1 MTLFEDVV
9 NNLPLLNELR
19 QEREKDVIDAINR
32 CLRVRI
38 GYDDKQGGKGKRE
51 RYILPVA
58 YGLSKTGRKVVRAY
72 QTMGSTKRGVP
83 KWKFFLFDN
92 IYSWNNGKKS
102 YLPYKD
108 KLMALGFNPTGDKG
122 MTKIFAISPLADSD
136 VSVAKDTN
144 PITPDPMTKIDAN
157 PTTASQKPQNAKVDG
172 METAAQ
178 SRQEPQQV
186 DTGNRNTYLLNKMT
200 APQET
205 EPVTKQGMQQPKMQQ
220 PQTVQTQATQQP
232 QQTNG
237 PENNNVNDK
246 LTMNADNEPVGKDNV
261 NNGSRDE
268 FKKSFDDMMNRMN
281 SASKYGDED
290 EE

>member
-1 MTLFEDVV
+1 
-9 NNLPLLNELR
+9 
-19 QEREKDVIDAINR
+19 
-32 CLRVRI
+32 
-38 GYDDKQGGKGKRE
+38 
-51 RYILPVA
+51 
-58 YGLSKTGRKVVRAY
+58 
-72 QTMGSTKRGVP
+72 
-83 KWKFFLFDN
+83 
-92 IYSWNNGKKS
+92 
-102 YLPYKD
+102 
-108 KLMALGFNPTGDKG
+108 MALGFNPTGDKG

-186 DTGNRNTYLLNKMT
+186 DAGNRNTYLLNKMT

-220 PQTVQTQATQQP
+220 LQTVQTQATQQP

-268 FKKSFDDMMNRMN
+268 FKKSFDDMMNRMD